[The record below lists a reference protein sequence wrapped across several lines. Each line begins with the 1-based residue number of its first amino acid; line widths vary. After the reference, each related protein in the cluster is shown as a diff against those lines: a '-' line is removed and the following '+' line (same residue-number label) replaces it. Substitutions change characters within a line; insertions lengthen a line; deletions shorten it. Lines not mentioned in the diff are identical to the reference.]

1 MILMLNIFL
10 LYYILL
16 STVCPYCRL
25 KEFML
30 RIVPL
35 DNSNNNFPVSIS
47 EELSP
52 NPSSDSNFAA
62 ERQGLLLSRHNC
74 SHHPKNGLF
83 HG

>member
-16 STVCPYCRL
+16 STKYNHRL
-25 KEFML
+25 KEFLLQM
-30 RIVPL
+30 VPL
-35 DNSNNNFPVSIS
+35 NNSNNNFPVSIS

-62 ERQGLLLSRHNC
+62 GQR
-74 SHHPKNGLF
+74 
-83 HG
+83 